1 MGSKDERNRRNGAR
15 FATLLPMSK
24 TIASCAVS
32 ILFIAGTRE
41 LELSPQ
47 YKPGLIL
54 RVESRISMATETT
67 SFEILRN
74 GEAMDTESF
83 GGGGDEEERTVV
95 TLERVIESAD
105 GVPIKWRREFETV
118 EGSRTSERRG
128 EELYSCPLDGVTL
141 ELRSEEGEIEV
152 EVVDGDEPEEND
164 VLEGHQFGLSCDVLF
179 PEESVDPGQSWE
191 LNSDDVARLLGLG
204 LNRAMFQRSEVEGG
218 GERSRGEGRRGP
230 RGARGG
236 GIVTLLRTVEWDA
249 TATLA
254 EEEEERAGETCL
266 RIDFVLEAE
275 EEVSESDFGGRRE
288 RMFEMEN
295 RSPLDST
302 FEIEIKGFLLFSL
315 ESNLPVLM
323 EIEGTIGSETNSLR
337 ERGDMTIEMNR
348 EQVSH
353 FERSLAV
360 SREEE
365 SN

>member
-1 MGSKDERNRRNGAR
+1 MLAM
-15 FATLLPMSK
+15 FK

-32 ILFIAGTRE
+32 ILVIAGTAE
-41 LELSPQ
+41 LELSPH
-47 YKPGLIL
+47 YEPGLIL

-105 GVPIKWRREFETV
+105 GVPSKWRREFETV

-128 EELYSCPLDGVTL
+128 EELFSCPLDGAIL
-141 ELRSEEGEIEV
+141 ELRSEEGEVEV
-152 EVVDGDEPEEND
+152 EVVDGDEPEGDD
-164 VLEGHQFGLSCDVLF
+164 VLEGHQLGLSCDVLF
-179 PEESVDPGQSWE
+179 PEEGVDPGQSWE

-204 LNRAMFQRSEVEGG
+204 LNRAMFQRPEGEGG
-218 GERSRGEGRRGP
+218 GERSGGEGRRGPRSP

-236 GIVTLLRTVEWDA
+236 GIVTLLRAVEWDA

-288 RMFEMEN
+288 RMFELES

-323 EIEGTIGSETNSLR
+323 EIEGTVGSETNSLR

-353 FERSLAV
+353 FERSLKI

-365 SN
+365 SD